1 MQKDNL
7 KSGVIN
13 GVLISIL
20 IGVVIIIITRPAFG
34 SSVLILSLATLP
46 GFFITSLLYT
56 YKLSKEK
63 VSRDV
68 QEKKFDWDVEIN
80 LRKLEIIYVKYSAM
94 MQSVGLLAAA
104 ALIGMV
110 FLGKDFPAWGTGHL
124 ILFPLTTVIFIA
136 CLHLMFR
143 WWFAMRSNV
152 QHLQFRKGR
161 NL

>member
-1 MQKDNL
+1 MQKENL

-13 GVLISIL
+13 GVLISII
-20 IGVVIIIITRPAFG
+20 IGAIIIVITQPTFV

-46 GFFITSLLYT
+46 GFFITSMLYV

-63 VSRDV
+63 ISRDT

-80 LRKLEIIYVKYSAM
+80 LRKLEIIYAKYSAM
-94 MQSVGLLAAA
+94 MQSGALLAAA

-110 FLGKDFPAWGTGHL
+110 LLGKDFPAWNTGHL
-124 ILFPLTTVIFIA
+124 ILFPLVTVIFIA

-143 WWFAMRSNV
+143 WWFTMRSSV